1 MFSAYQQLY
10 ICLEIPKLSTKARN
24 LGLLVHSRTIT
35 KAVIIKYK
43 QKTGNKPSKNR
54 AIKNRVR
61 KNRMRKN
68 RVIKNSVRENRK
80 ETDYYCFRND

>member
-10 ICLEIPKLSTKARN
+10 ICLEILKLSTKARK
-24 LGLLVHSRTIT
+24 LGLLVHSRTIS

-43 QKTGNKPSKNR
+43 QKIGNKPSQKRPMKNR
-54 AIKNRVR
+54 MR

-68 RVIKNSVRENRK
+68 RAIKKKMRENRK
-80 ETDYYCFRND
+80 ETDHYCFRND